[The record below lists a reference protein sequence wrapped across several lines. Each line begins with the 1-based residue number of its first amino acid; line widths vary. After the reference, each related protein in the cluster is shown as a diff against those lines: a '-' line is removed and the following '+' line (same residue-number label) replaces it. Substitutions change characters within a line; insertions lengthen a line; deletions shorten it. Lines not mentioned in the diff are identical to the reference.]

1 MWWCSARAGH
11 NLSFERARVGRTHVY
26 RMAWG
31 MGGEARNG
39 ELFCGA
45 VFYAVVIINRA
56 TGQFSATAYCNLND
70 CINTYTKATRFIM
83 HVNVCVCVV
92 CLISKPTAYANRYSV
107 CVRVYVRH

>member
-1 MWWCSARAGH
+1 MG
-11 NLSFERARVGRTHVY
+11 NG
-26 RMAWG
+26 
-31 MGGEARNG
+31 GGEARNG

-83 HVNVCVCVV
+83 HVNVCVCVEYPSQRRMQIDTL
-92 CLISKPTAYANRYSV
+92 CV
-107 CVRVYVRH
+107 CVFMLDINCVLDWLKLRPLRRK